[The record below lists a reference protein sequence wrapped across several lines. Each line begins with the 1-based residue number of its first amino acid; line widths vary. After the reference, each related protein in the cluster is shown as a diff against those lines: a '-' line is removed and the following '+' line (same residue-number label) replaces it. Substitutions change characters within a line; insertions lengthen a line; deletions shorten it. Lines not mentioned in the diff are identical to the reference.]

1 MWILD
6 ELEKRKEDTTIAI
19 RLREKAISFAELWR
33 KSEILSVWL
42 KNNTKTNN
50 PILIYGNKDIEIVI
64 VMLAAL
70 KAGKAY
76 VPLDI
81 TFPIKRVEE
90 ISEETKSEWCFSFVE
105 DIDES
110 KNTFRALNREK
121 LNDIVCRSE
130 IEKSN
135 RGDWVQGNEN
145 CYILFTSGSTG
156 KPKGVQISK
165 DNIINFVSWFT
176 KMCEIPKDKQVVLN
190 QVSYSF
196 DVSVI
201 SLYIYLALGKTLF
214 CIDKKMT
221 ENLGELFSYLK
232 ESDIATWISTPTF
245 LEICSFDEKF
255 NDKNFKNLERIILAG
270 EVLTKKLVAN
280 IKSRFSEIQIING
293 YGPTE
298 GTVLLSACEIT
309 KAMLESERDLPIGY
323 ILTDGEYKIVGDDN
337 CQVAEGETGELVVI
351 SNSISKGYFNNLE
364 QTEKVFFKSRNGKM
378 GYKTGDLVYEL
389 EGLLYYVARKDTQ
402 VKLNGFRIELTDISN
417 NLNKISAVKNSIVLP
432 VYKEGRVSY
441 LVGFLTLKEEMEMSS
456 LKQGIQIKNELKKL
470 IPSYM
475 VPRRIVIIDEFPM
488 NTNGK
493 IDRKRLVEEYL

>member
-1 MWILD
+1 M
-6 ELEKRKEDTTIAI
+6 
-19 RLREKAISFAELWR
+19 
-33 KSEILSVWL
+33 
-42 KNNTKTNN
+42 
-50 PILIYGNKDIEIVI
+50 
-64 VMLAAL
+64 
-70 KAGKAY
+70 
-76 VPLDI
+76 
-81 TFPIKRVEE
+81 
-90 ISEETKSEWCFSFVE
+90 
-105 DIDES
+105 
-110 KNTFRALNREK
+110 
-121 LNDIVCRSE
+121 
-130 IEKSN
+130 
-135 RGDWVQGNEN
+135 
-145 CYILFTSGSTG
+145 
-156 KPKGVQISK
+156 
-165 DNIINFVSWFT
+165 
-176 KMCEIPKDKQVVLN
+176 
-190 QVSYSF
+190 
-196 DVSVI
+196 
-201 SLYIYLALGKTLF
+201 
-214 CIDKKMT
+214 
-221 ENLGELFSYLK
+221 
-232 ESDIATWISTPTF
+232 
-245 LEICSFDEKF
+245 
-255 NDKNFKNLERIILAG
+255 
-270 EVLTKKLVAN
+270 
-280 IKSRFSEIQIING
+280 
-293 YGPTE
+293 
-298 GTVLLSACEIT
+298 LSACEIT

>member
-255 NDKNFKNLERIILAG
+255 LDKN
-270 EVLTKKLVAN
+270 
-280 IKSRFSEIQIING
+280 
-293 YGPTE
+293 
-298 GTVLLSACEIT
+298 LL
-309 KAMLESERDLPIGY
+309 
-323 ILTDGEYKIVGDDN
+323 N
-337 CQVAEGETGELVVI
+337 
-351 SNSISKGYFNNLE
+351 F
-364 QTEKVFFKSRNGKM
+364 
-378 GYKTGDLVYEL
+378 
-389 EGLLYYVARKDTQ
+389 
-402 VKLNGFRIELTDISN
+402 
-417 NLNKISAVKNSIVLP
+417 
-432 VYKEGRVSY
+432 
-441 LVGFLTLKEEMEMSS
+441 
-456 LKQGIQIKNELKKL
+456 
-470 IPSYM
+470 
-475 VPRRIVIIDEFPM
+475 
-488 NTNGK
+488 
-493 IDRKRLVEEYL
+493 